1 MPLSAPR
8 NTRSRDGGTIVL
20 KGAAAKKYWPG
31 ALVARDAN
39 GRATPGA
46 ASTTILGV
54 GRCTKLVDNSA
65 GADDAVDVTIDK
77 GIFLFK
83 NSSAGDLIA
92 DADIGNNCFIVDDET
107 VAKTNG
113 TNTRSVAGKVFDVDA
128 EGVWVDLR

>member
-1 MPLSAPR
+1 MALSAPR
-8 NTRSRDGGTIVL
+8 NTRQRDGGSIVL
-20 KGAAAKKYWPG
+20 KAAASTKYWPG
-31 ALVARDAN
+31 ALIARDAN
-39 GRATPGA
+39 GRAVNGA

-54 GRCTKLVDNSA
+54 GRCARLVDNSA
-65 GADDAVDVTIDK
+65 GANDALDVQIDK

-128 EGVWVDLR
+128 DGVWVDLR